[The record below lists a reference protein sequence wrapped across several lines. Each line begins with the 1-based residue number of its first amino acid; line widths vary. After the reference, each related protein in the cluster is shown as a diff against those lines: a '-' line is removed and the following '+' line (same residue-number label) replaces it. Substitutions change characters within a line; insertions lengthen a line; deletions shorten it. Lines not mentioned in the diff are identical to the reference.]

1 MGRHAPYPLAALW
14 SRPLNPVTILCVW
27 LAASI
32 AMFIGWLIQLRTRNI
47 GIVDA
52 IWAAC
57 MGAVALLYA
66 WVGSGGLVSRL
77 AVAMLGGIWALRL
90 CLHILA
96 RVLGESEDGRYR
108 YLREYWNGDQRK
120 LFGFFM
126 TQALLTVLFSLPFL
140 AVAENPRETFSIWC
154 AGGLAI
160 WATSLAGESIA
171 DAQLSA
177 FRKNPQNHGRTCRTG
192 LWRYSRHPNYFF
204 EWLHWFAYVFFAVG
218 TPFPTW
224 LLSWLGPVLM
234 LASLVWITG
243 IPFTEAQALR
253 SRGDDYRNYQ
263 RSTSMLIP
271 WFPKESGP

>member
-1 MGRHAPYPLAALW
+1 M
-14 SRPLNPVTILCVW
+14 NPMTILYVW
-27 LAASI
+27 IAASI

-57 MGAVALLYA
+57 MGAAALFYA

-120 LFGFFM
+120 LLGFFM
-126 TQALLTVLFSLPFL
+126 TQGLLTVLFSLPFL

-154 AGGLAI
+154 ACGLTI
-160 WATSLAGESIA
+160 WAISIAGESIA

-177 FRKNPQNHGRTCRTG
+177 FRKNPQNHGHTCRNG

-204 EWLHWFAYVFFAVG
+204 EWLHWFAYIFLAVG
-218 TPFPTW
+218 TPFPAW
-224 LLSWLGPVLM
+224 LLSWLGPTLM

-253 SRGDDYRNYQ
+253 SRGDDYRDYQ
-263 RSTSMLIP
+263 RSTSILIP
-271 WFPKESGP
+271 WFPKESGS